1 MSVANMNDHRLP
13 ATVAPDRDK
22 AATPASIAGGH
33 LDMSVNTEMTHE
45 TRA

>member
-13 ATVAPDRDK
+13 AIVAPYRDT
-22 AATPASIAGGH
+22 AATLASIAGGH
-33 LDMSVNTEMTHE
+33 LDISVHTEMTHE

>member
-13 ATVAPDRDK
+13 ATVAQYRDT

-33 LDMSVNTEMTHE
+33 LDMSVHTEMTHE